1 MKDLFQCVMNSQ
13 QFFDF
18 YVDVSFSYRKADG
31 LVVVTGHRQVGPFFW
46 GGGPSWENFPINEEL
61 M

>member
-13 QFFDF
+13 QLFDF
-18 YVDVSFSYRKADG
+18 FVDAPFSYWKAGD

-46 GGGPSWENFPINEEL
+46 GGAPSWEI
-61 M
+61 